1 MRQNKND
8 IDTIL
13 INFFT
18 KNSSEEE
25 LNLLQEF
32 INSSAA
38 NKQYVKETFYSFNHI
53 ELALLQSKANL
64 DKSWEKIEQAI
75 NKKKTVKFNA
85 KLFLGVA
92 ATIALLV
99 STVLLPLMLDHVDQN
114 KLIVQSEHIK
124 PGKINAT
131 LTLADGHTIDLLK
144 SKELIVAEQN
154 GKVIKKDA
162 STGISYN
169 TDDFKTKEEI
179 FNTITVPH
187 GGEYQLTLSDGTQV
201 WLNSESKLTYPVS
214 FINNK
219 RVVVL
224 EGEAMLKVA
233 HNKEKPFILSMG
245 ENSVK
250 VLGTEFNVSNYS
262 KDNNCIITLAKGSV
276 QVYSPFDSLQICPDT
291 QVLIQNKTSQL
302 SSRKVDAKIFTA
314 WVDGVFEFEN
324 EKLEYICAK
333 LSRWYNVDFVFDDN
347 LTKSLHFTGAAKKQ
361 DSIGYILR
369 IIEEST
375 HVKFVISATTITV
388 KNI

>member
-144 SKELIVAEQN
+144 SKELIVAEEN
-154 GKVIKKDA
+154 HEPVL
-162 STGISYN
+162 
-169 TDDFKTKEEI
+169 I
-179 FNTITVPH
+179 FNFYPCIAD
-187 GGEYQLTLSDGTQV
+187 LSQ
-201 WLNSESKLTYPVS
+201 PC
-214 FINNK
+214 
-219 RVVVL
+219 RVRNRTT
-224 EGEAMLKVA
+224 
-233 HNKEKPFILSMG
+233 H
-245 ENSVK
+245 
-250 VLGTEFNVSNYS
+250 
-262 KDNNCIITLAKGSV
+262 
-276 QVYSPFDSLQICPDT
+276 
-291 QVLIQNKTSQL
+291 QL
-302 SSRKVDAKIFTA
+302 ST
-314 WVDGVFEFEN
+314 
-324 EKLEYICAK
+324 
-333 LSRWYNVDFVFDDN
+333 
-347 LTKSLHFTGAAKKQ
+347 
-361 DSIGYILR
+361 
-369 IIEEST
+369 
-375 HVKFVISATTITV
+375 
-388 KNI
+388 